1 MMSNNTLDTL
11 KAFAQKH
18 KKAIGC
24 TEQEY
29 QLILMILKKYYKM
42 IKTKCVIDQDIELE
56 KLETLINS
64 LND

>member
-1 MMSNNTLDTL
+1 MMSISTLDSL

-29 QLILMILKKYYKM
+29 QMLMMILKKYLKM
-42 IKTKCVIDQDIELE
+42 IQTKNVIDQDIEVEQLE
-56 KLETLINS
+56 KLIRS